1 MFGKHVGWM
10 VSHLKFCRHVHQSWI
25 SPLRFCSIFPCHE
38 IFILINGSWPWSTL
52 YKNKGSKALP
62 GSYRPISLLSNVSKV
77 FGRLVKKQLLSFF
90 SEHEVIP
97 DEQFGFLPGRST
109 VWQLLQVLEEWQTAL
124 DNGRTVHA
132 LFLDAEKAFDK
143 VDHGLLLAKM
153 RSVGLGRDALMWMSS
168 FLDGRRIRTVVD
180 GAMLEF
186 RPTLSGV
193 PQGSAL
199 GPLLFLI
206 YFADLPRTITSS
218 SVLFAD
224 DTLLYDLNCDCFN
237 AQPSATGAC
246 TVAADTSALSC
257 WAKDWNATFN
267 ASKSTDMFITHRS
280 HQADS
285 PLMTMG
291 SVAIPRSTCTRHL
304 GLWVSENLSWKDHV
318 KTIMG
323 KVTPKLAVLRVFG
336 ISLTFP

>member
-1 MFGKHVGWM
+1 M
-10 VSHLKFCRHVHQSWI
+10 
-25 SPLRFCSIFPCHE
+25 
-38 IFILINGSWPWSTL
+38 
-52 YKNKGSKALP
+52 
-62 GSYRPISLLSNVSKV
+62 
-77 FGRLVKKQLLSFF
+77 
-90 SEHEVIP
+90 
-97 DEQFGFLPGRST
+97 
-109 VWQLLQVLEEWQTAL
+109 
-124 DNGRTVHA
+124 
-132 LFLDAEKAFDK
+132 
-143 VDHGLLLAKM
+143 
-153 RSVGLGRDALMWMSS
+153 
-168 FLDGRRIRTVVD
+168 
-180 GAMLEF
+180 
-186 RPTLSGV
+186 
-193 PQGSAL
+193 PQGSVL

-267 ASKSTDMFITHRS
+267 ASKSTDMFITRRS

-285 PLMTMG
+285 PPPLMG

-323 KVTPKLAVLRVFG
+323 KVTPKLAVLRSLAYRLHFPGFV
-336 ISLTFP
+336 ISRFYLTAIRPMMEYASAAWCNCCKEDASALERIQIKVARSVLFANGDRVNLVDSAAWKECSGPRWHGDEDYHHILLFLAVEPWCGASKIS